1 MIATTR
7 ATKTTAR
14 PTVADLSGE
23 KNARCVGQS
32 ARVLR
37 PNRCLVESV
46 DRREPVEHLFV
57 RRASTSTTIARK

>member
-7 ATKTTAR
+7 DQKTTDR
-14 PTVADLSGE
+14 PNVADLSEE

-46 DRREPVEHLFV
+46 DRREPAEHLFA